1 MVKITNTNLKKTT
14 VIIITSI
21 IIVNRSLLLEGTHT
35 VHTSVKPAKY
45 SLNNAC
51 AATLSNNWTIQYKYI
66 LLTEWH
72 ICYR

>member
-35 VHTSVKPAKY
+35 VHTSVK
-45 SLNNAC
+45 
-51 AATLSNNWTIQYKYI
+51 AATHTGELVGN
-66 LLTEWH
+66 
-72 ICYR
+72 